1 MRCSGGQLTD
11 CSLSFAVGSGA
22 AAAVADVHGPL
33 VQPLARVLV
42 VEDGHALGAVL
53 PAALAVKSNLIER
66 NTSLYHFHFV
76 TGKLFLAVTYHS
88 G

>member
-11 CSLSFAVGSGA
+11 CSLSFAIGSGA

-42 VEDGHALGAVL
+42 VEDRHAVVAVL
-53 PAALAVKSNLIER
+53 AAALTVESNLEKR
-66 NTSLYHFHFV
+66 NNL
-76 TGKLFLAVTYHS
+76 
-88 G
+88 